1 MRYLSVFYILL
12 FTYSSS
18 CNNNTRNEIIVDEL
32 LRMDSIL
39 NKQVEMI
46 MNQKIESLVSILDS
60 TSKISNKTV
69 FLYNGFDCVTC
80 IDVGYEM
87 TKKIDS
93 ALNFQGVYIISTS
106 SNVGNDQLRNNYENY
121 VYMDENDIIRKELK
135 FIYTPVFL
143 SFDINEKVD
152 NVFFPVSNNRNF
164 KEEEIFINSCIKSK
178 NDL

>member
-12 FTYSSS
+12 FTYLSS
-18 CNNNTRNEIIVDEL
+18 CNNSTRNEIIVDEL

-39 NKQVEMI
+39 NTQVEMI

-60 TSKISNKTV
+60 TGEISNKTV

-80 IDVGYEM
+80 IDIGYEM

-121 VYMDENDIIRKELK
+121 VYVDENDMIRKELK

-152 NVFFPVSNNRNF
+152 NVFFPVSNNRNI
-164 KEEEIFINSCIKSK
+164 KEEEIFIKSCIKSK